1 MYFITSAFQKIY
13 LCILFATFSLHQSYN
28 VKMNQNVK
36 LCINCK
42 NYQRIK
48 KIPEELGICKLFSP
62 DINLITGKSLYYPAI
77 VARKIDKLCGIDGKY
92 YDGDTIEMECNENN
106 ECSSIFQD
114 EEKI

>member
-1 MYFITSAFQKIY
+1 MYFFTRAFQKMYI
-13 LCILFATFSLHQSYN
+13 CILFATFSLYQSYSL
-28 VKMNQNVK
+28 KMNQNVK

-62 DINLITGKSLYYPAI
+62 DINLITGKNLYYPAL

-92 YDGDTIEMECNENN
+92 YNSNNIEMECNENN
-106 ECSSIFQD
+106 ECSSVFPN
-114 EEKI
+114 EEK

>member
-1 MYFITSAFQKIY
+1 MYFLTSAFQKIY

-48 KIPEELGICKLFSP
+48 KIPEEFGICKLFSP

-77 VARKIDKLCGIDGKY
+77 VARKLDKLCGIDGKY
-92 YDGDTIEMECNENN
+92 YNCNIINNIEMECNEND
-106 ECSSIFQD
+106 EC
-114 EEKI
+114 